1 MKSLLYLTWKT
12 RIERPHQTCF
22 LKKDMQTEANNMF
35 MVFGSPIQ
43 KMLFFTFWYLLML
56 EPRSWLTLR
65 FATRDSQRVQN
76 RVYLVSLKNTRTAE
90 KVSICFMPHRY
101 NLYIYIYVKNI
112 ILSLCSRFFPVTFL
126 GVLSDHFRAKWPPFG
141 WSKGHLEEAGY
152 MTSFYVFTYMLS
164 WNIICL
170 SDVVYSTIESRTPK
184 VQRAHPK
191 MKGF

>member
-1 MKSLLYLTWKT
+1 MKKTSILYLTWKT

-22 LKKDMQTEANNMF
+22 LKKDMQTEE
-35 MVFGSPIQ
+35 
-43 KMLFFTFWYLLML
+43 TTCFWFLDRQYKKCF
-56 EPRSWLTLR
+56 SLR
-65 FATRDSQRVQN
+65 FGTYSCLSHEVGWRCVLLRGTPSGFKTGCTLWASKTLGQQKKCPFASCHIDIIS
-76 RVYLVSLKNTRTAE
+76 
-90 KVSICFMPHRY
+90 
-101 NLYIYIYVKNI
+101 IYVKNI
-112 ILSLCSRFFPVTFL
+112 ILLLCSRFFPVTFL

-152 MTSFYVFTYMLS
+152 MTYFYVVTYMLS